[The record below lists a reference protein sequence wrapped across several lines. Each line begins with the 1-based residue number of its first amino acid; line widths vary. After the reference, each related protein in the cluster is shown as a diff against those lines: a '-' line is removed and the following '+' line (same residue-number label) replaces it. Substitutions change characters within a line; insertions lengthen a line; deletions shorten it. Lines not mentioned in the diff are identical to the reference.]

1 MALRGLVKRFDTKV
15 AVAGVNLDVPSGSFF
30 GLLGPNGAGKT
41 TTLSMAVGLLRPTA
55 GTAYVLGHDVWSD
68 PVEAKRRLGV
78 LPDGVRLFDRLSGAE
93 LLAYTGLLRGM
104 DPGQVDSR
112 ARDLLDVLGLADAG
126 RTLVVDYSA
135 GMKKKI
141 GLACAL
147 LHAPRLLVLDEPF
160 EAVDPV
166 SAALIRDILH
176 RYVHSGGTVIFS
188 SHVMEVVEKLCTHV
202 AIMADGR
209 DQVRRHP
216 GRDTSRSRSRG
227 GLRRGG
233 GRPHG
238 HRRGV
243 VVAVTTLGS
252 GRTAA
257 AAAAD
262 GRLRPAEAAVDAQR
276 VSGPDLE
283 AGLLH
288 PWSAS
293 SAAGG
298 HRRPPSGWPRP
309 AHTRPRTSA
318 TSSRSLVGAA
328 VVLSWTLVPLLF
340 FGVDETIDPARFA
353 LLPVPRARSRRE

>member
-1 MALRGLVKRFDTKV
+1 MAETSVQDDVARAAVAPALALRGLVKRFDRKV
-15 AVAGVNLDVPSGSFF
+15 AVAGVNLDVPTGSFF

-41 TTLSMAVGLLRPTA
+41 TTLSMTVGLLRPTA

-104 DPGQVDSR
+104 DPGEVDAR
-112 ARDLLDVLGLADAG
+112 AKDLLDVLGLSDAG

-176 RYVHSGGTVIFS
+176 RYVHSGGTVVFS

-202 AIMADGR
+202 AIMADGAIKSVGTL
-209 DQVRRHP
+209 DEVRR
-216 GRDTSRSRSRG
+216 GRD
-227 GLRRGG
+227 LEDVFVE
-233 GRPHG
+233 
-238 HRRGV
+238 V
-243 VVAVTTLGS
+243 VG
-252 GRTAA
+252 GRTAT
-257 AAAAD
+257 
-262 GRLRPAEAAVDAQR
+262 GE
-276 VSGPDLE
+276 E
-283 AGLLH
+283 
-288 PWSAS
+288 
-293 SAAGG
+293 
-298 HRRPPSGWPRP
+298 
-309 AHTRPRTSA
+309 
-318 TSSRSLVGAA
+318 
-328 VVLSWTLVPLLF
+328 LSWL
-340 FGVDETIDPARFA
+340 
-353 LLPVPRARSRRE
+353 